1 MQHYTLQFEGG
12 DPDEPDSIEFDSEDG
27 HEAFGILSRTKVARK
42 AKIYE
47 GDNLLGTI
55 VKTAQDGWLLNP

>member
-1 MQHYTLQFEGG
+1 MQTYTLQFDDAAAS
-12 DPDEPDSIEFDSEDG
+12 DPQLVKFDSEDG
-27 HEAFGILSRTKVARK
+27 HEAFGILARMKTARK

-55 VKTAQDGWLLNP
+55 VRTAQDGWLLNS